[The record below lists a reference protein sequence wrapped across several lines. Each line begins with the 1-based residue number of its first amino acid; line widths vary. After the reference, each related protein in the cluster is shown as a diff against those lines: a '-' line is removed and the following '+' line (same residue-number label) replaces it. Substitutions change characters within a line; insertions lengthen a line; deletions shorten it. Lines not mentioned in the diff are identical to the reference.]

1 MVRCFLGE
9 LGAQVMGFDPR
20 QWSPHRDMAS
30 WSRSTSGQRV
40 TSNVEA
46 ILRENDA
53 LRREVKRL
61 QQELERARRSQWQQP
76 SAHAPARISSEQVQA
91 WGAALARQPGWSQL
105 RQGALELLID
115 QLNRNSF
122 PSRLSLQ
129 QRLDRLVS
137 GLGTDLLAAVGP
149 RTTKKTVAVMAAFAL
164 YGVRASEWLDEDPAR
179 VVSELHQRQTHSSRR
194 QTEANRRQTR
204 RTRSDR
210 RTTDREPSAAA
221 VSEEEQALAVLG
233 LQVGATQ
240 EQIKQAFRRLVK
252 RHHPDVGGSAHAF
265 RRVNEAYQQLT
276 A

>member
-1 MVRCFLGE
+1 
-9 LGAQVMGFDPR
+9 MGFDPR
-20 QWSPHRDMAS
+20 QKTPH
-30 WSRSTSGQRV
+30 RV

-46 ILRENDA
+46 LLRENDA
-53 LRREVKRL
+53 LRREIQRL
-61 QQELERARRSQWQQP
+61 QRELERARASQWQQP
-76 SAHAPARISSEQVQA
+76 SAQAPARISAGQVQA
-91 WGAALARQPGWSQL
+91 WGAAMANQPGWSQL
-105 RQGALELLID
+105 RQGGLELLID

-149 RTTKKTVAVMAAFAL
+149 RITKKTAAVLAAFAL

-179 VVSELHQRQTHSSRR
+179 VVSELRQRQSQASRR
-194 QTEANRRQTR
+194 QSRRTSSDR

-210 RTTDREPSAAA
+210 RRTDRDPAASAM
-221 VSEEEQALAVLG
+221 SEEAEALAVLG
-233 LQVGATQ
+233 LGVGATQ

-252 RHHPDVGGSAHAF
+252 RHHPDVGGSASAF
-265 RRVNEAYQQLT
+265 RRVNEAYQRLV

>member
-1 MVRCFLGE
+1 
-9 LGAQVMGFDPR
+9 MGFDPR
-20 QWSPHRDMAS
+20 QWSPHRDRAS
-30 WSRSTSGQRV
+30 WPRSTPGQRV

-61 QQELERARRSQWQQP
+61 QKELERARRSQWQQP
-76 SAHAPARISSEQVQA
+76 SAQAPARISTEQVQA
-91 WGAALARQPGWSQL
+91 WGAAMARQPGWSQL
-105 RQGALELLID
+105 RQVALDALID

-179 VVSELHQRQTHSSRR
+179 VVSELRQRQTQAS
-194 QTEANRRQTR
+194 RRQTR

-221 VSEEEQALAVLG
+221 VSEEEKALAVLG
-233 LQVGATQ
+233 LHVGATQ

-252 RHHPDVGGSAHAF
+252 RHHPDVGGSVHAF
-265 RRVNEAYQQLT
+265 RRVNEAYQQLI

>member
-1 MVRCFLGE
+1 MVRCFLGKQ
-9 LGAQVMGFDPR
+9 GAPLMGFDPR
-20 QWSPHRDMAS
+20 HWSPQRATTS
-30 WSRSTSGQRV
+30 WESSASGQRV

-46 ILRENDA
+46 LLRENDA

-61 QQELERARRSQWQQP
+61 QQELERVRRAQWQQP
-76 SAHAPARISSEQVQA
+76 SAQVPARITAEQVQA
-91 WGAALARQPGWSQL
+91 WSAALARQPGWSQL
-105 RQGALELLID
+105 RQSALEGLID
-115 QLNRNSF
+115 QLNRNGF

-179 VVSELHQRQTHSSRR
+179 VVSELRQRQTQAS
-194 QTEANRRQTR
+194 RRQTR

-210 RTTDREPSAAA
+210 RTTDREPAAA
-221 VSEEEQALAVLG
+221 SGSAEEAALAVLG
-233 LQVGATQ
+233 LRVGATQ

-252 RHHPDVGGSAHAF
+252 RHHPDVGGSASAF
-265 RRVNEAYQQLT
+265 RRVTEAYQQLVD
-276 A
+276 

>member
-1 MVRCFLGE
+1 MVRCFLGKK
-9 LGAQVMGFDPR
+9 GAPLMGFDPR
-20 QWSPHRDMAS
+20 HWSPQRATTS
-30 WSRSTSGQRV
+30 WESSASGQRV

-46 ILRENDA
+46 LLRENDA

-61 QQELERARRSQWQQP
+61 QQELERVRRAQWQQP
-76 SAHAPARISSEQVQA
+76 SAQVPARITAEQVQA
-91 WGAALARQPGWSQL
+91 WSAALARQPGWSQL
-105 RQGALELLID
+105 RQSALEGLID
-115 QLNRNSF
+115 QLNRNGF

-179 VVSELHQRQTHSSRR
+179 VVSELRQRQTQAS
-194 QTEANRRQTR
+194 RRQTR

-210 RTTDREPSAAA
+210 RTTDREPAAA
-221 VSEEEQALAVLG
+221 SGSAEEAALAVLG
-233 LQVGATQ
+233 LRVGATQ

-252 RHHPDVGGSAHAF
+252 RHHPDVGGSASAF
-265 RRVNEAYQQLT
+265 RRVTEAYQQLVD
-276 A
+276 